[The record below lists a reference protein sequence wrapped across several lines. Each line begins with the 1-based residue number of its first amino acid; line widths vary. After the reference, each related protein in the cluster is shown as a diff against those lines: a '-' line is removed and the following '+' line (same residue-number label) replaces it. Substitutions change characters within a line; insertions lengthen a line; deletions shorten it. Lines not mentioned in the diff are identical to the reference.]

1 MRKFT
6 SKKHAVK
13 NLKKIKKH
21 DELQHTQAR

>member
-13 NLKKIKKH
+13 NLKIKKKH